1 MAFVDNLSA
10 DLNTVIKSKDE
21 VAVSVLR
28 ILISNIKNARI
39 AKGSD
44 LTEDEVLGEISK
56 DAKRHKESIEAF
68 KKAAR
73 EELADKEA
81 KELEVLEKYLP
92 EQLGRDEVEKVV
104 DEAIAKNNAASISDM
119 GKVMGSVMGELKGQA
134 DGNLVSEIVKEKL
147 SAR

>member
-10 DLNTVIKSKDE
+10 DLNTAIKSKDE